1 MSKLHISVRVVAVFL
16 LLFLLSAASMTAC
29 SPDDGK
35 IDDTTVTTKATET
48 TTNKPMTTTQPGT
61 TTSPESTMPGTTDM
75 PGTTNNG
82 TTGASQTTVPTLP

>member
-35 IDDTTVTTKATET
+35 VDDTTVTTKATET
-48 TTNKPMTTTQPGT
+48 TTKEPMTTTQPGT
-61 TTSPESTMPGTTDM
+61 TASPGTTMPGTTGM
-75 PGTTNNG
+75 PGTTTNG
-82 TTGASQTTVPTLP
+82 TTDAQTTVPTLP